1 MLLRQI
7 QGEGWRERE
16 REREKER
23 ERERAHRRIIVRNVD
38 DVEFISLR
46 IYMTLSIRARSV
58 SDDLN

>member
-1 MLLRQI
+1 M
-7 QGEGWRERE
+7 ERERE